1 MKCIIFIGIQ
11 ASGKSTF
18 FKDYFFYSY
27 VRISKDLLKTR
38 NKENLFIDLCI
49 NTGQK
54 FVIDN
59 TNATKELRKD
69 YISKIKTRKYKIIG
83 YYFESKINDCINRNN
98 LRDGK
103 EKIPEKGILG
113 IYNKLELPS
122 LDEGFDELY
131 YVSIINSKFHIKEW
145 NNEI

>member
-1 MKCIIFIGIQ
+1 M
-11 ASGKSTF
+11 
-18 FKDYFFYSY
+18 
-27 VRISKDLLKTR
+27 KTR

-69 YISKIKTRKYKIIG
+69 YISKIKTKKYKIIG